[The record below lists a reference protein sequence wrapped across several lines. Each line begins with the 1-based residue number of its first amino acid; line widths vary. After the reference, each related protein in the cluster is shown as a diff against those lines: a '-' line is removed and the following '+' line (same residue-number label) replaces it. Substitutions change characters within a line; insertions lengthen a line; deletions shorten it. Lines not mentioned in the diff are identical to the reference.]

1 MRLQRA
7 RGYTFT
13 EVLFAVILLGVG
25 FIMLAGIFPVAIRQS
40 QTSADETTSAA
51 IARLATDTLQN
62 VLNQS
67 NTPVTGNEFR
77 ALPTATLNQVRQNQ
91 VLSTDRRF
99 AWVPIY
105 RRLAGANYAEVI
117 VLAARVRT
125 RDSYVRAPFL
135 VAESPANTQA
145 LIEAEFTYDSGSG
158 TSRVT
163 LSNDPGVAAEDAY
176 VIVATP
182 DGTNTQFVGRAYRLG
197 LNVGGSTWDLQPGA
211 AYTGSSSMSCKVFIL
226 GRGVAD
232 PSQPYNVNTNPFIGL
247 SQDIGIFT
255 AIVPLR

>member
-105 RRLAGANYAEVI
+105 RRLASANYAEVI
-117 VLAARVRT
+117 VIAARVRT
-125 RDSYVRAPFL
+125 RDAYVRAPFL

-163 LSNDPGVAAEDAY
+163 LSNDPGVAAEEAY

-211 AYTGSSSMSCKVFIL
+211 EYTGPNSMSCKVFIL

-232 PSQPYNVNTNPFIGL
+232 PSQSFDANTNPFIGL